1 VKDLTTLVPEDW
13 HHALRAEFESPSFD
27 VLNTFL
33 KKERSRG
40 EVFPPEKDVFNAL
53 KLTPFNDVRV
63 LILGQDPYHDVG
75 QAHGLAFSVMPGVR
89 PPPSLVNIYKE
100 LQSDLGI
107 PPVKHGHL
115 ESWARNGVLL
125 LNAVLTVRAHQAN
138 SHQGKGWER
147 LTDAIIRRL
156 SAREDPVVFVLWGA
170 YAQKKKALID
180 ANRHPILETP
190 HPSPLS
196 ASKGFFGSKVFSRIN
211 AELVKGGKTPV
222 DWRLPQE

>member
-1 VKDLTTLVPEDW
+1 MKDLTTLVPEDW